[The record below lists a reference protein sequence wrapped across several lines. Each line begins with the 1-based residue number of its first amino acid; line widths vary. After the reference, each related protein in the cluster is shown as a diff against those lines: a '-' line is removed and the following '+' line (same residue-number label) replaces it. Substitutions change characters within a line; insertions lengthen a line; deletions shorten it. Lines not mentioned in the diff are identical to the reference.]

1 MIMKCKLA
9 HLLVFLSLCTPFLMA
24 DNVTLEAESKDSKEV
39 HVTYDKLVEELKHV
53 HRLKSIL
60 NLLTW
65 DERVNMPDQSADF
78 RALQQGTLARLVY
91 REFTKQEIGGYLNVL
106 ESNGDQ
112 LSSAQRAL
120 IRETRRKYDRKKSL
134 SEEFVARK
142 KEMESKGYQA
152 WKKARDENDFMLFAP
167 VLEEILVMAREEAG
181 HVGYADDPYAYWVDR
196 YDPGFSVK
204 DIDQYFGELKSG
216 IAPIVAQIQASSV
229 KPSRDILKGFSVKK
243 QKVFITEVISR
254 IGFDF
259 EQGRLDKTIH
269 PFCGGSSEDCRI
281 TVNYAKD
288 APLFSVFGGLHE
300 AGHGLY
306 EQGQPEQYLGTPL
319 GEALV
324 MAMHESQ
331 SRLWENQIGHSRVFW
346 EYWEGEY
353 RRLFY
358 RQLRDISSE
367 DFYRAINAVEVNPVR
382 VQSDEVTYNLHV
394 ILRYEL
400 EKKLLDG
407 SLQVRDL
414 PVAWNK
420 LSEELLGYTPKNDME
435 GVLQDVHWSI
445 GAFGYFPSYALG
457 NMIAAQ
463 LWAQLRQD
471 IPNVDE
477 EIALGNFAPV
487 LVWLRE
493 NIHQYGKQYSTK
505 ELVKMATGKEMSS
518 QYFLEYLSERYLPL
532 YVGDGEEG

>member
-1 MIMKCKLA
+1 
-9 HLLVFLSLCTPFLMA
+9 
-24 DNVTLEAESKDSKEV
+24 
-39 HVTYDKLVEELKHV
+39 
-53 HRLKSIL
+53 
-60 NLLTW
+60 
-65 DERVNMPDQSADF
+65 
-78 RALQQGTLARLVY
+78 
-91 REFTKQEIGGYLNVL
+91 
-106 ESNGDQ
+106 
-112 LSSAQRAL
+112 
-120 IRETRRKYDRKKSL
+120 
-134 SEEFVARK
+134 
-142 KEMESKGYQA
+142 
-152 WKKARDENDFMLFAP
+152 
-167 VLEEILVMAREEAG
+167 
-181 HVGYADDPYAYWVDR
+181 
-196 YDPGFSVK
+196 
-204 DIDQYFGELKSG
+204 
-216 IAPIVAQIQASSV
+216 
-229 KPSRDILKGFSVKK
+229 
-243 QKVFITEVISR
+243 
-254 IGFDF
+254 
-259 EQGRLDKTIH
+259 
-269 PFCGGSSEDCRI
+269 
-281 TVNYAKD
+281 
-288 APLFSVFGGLHE
+288 
-300 AGHGLY
+300 
-306 EQGQPEQYLGTPL
+306 EQYLGTPL